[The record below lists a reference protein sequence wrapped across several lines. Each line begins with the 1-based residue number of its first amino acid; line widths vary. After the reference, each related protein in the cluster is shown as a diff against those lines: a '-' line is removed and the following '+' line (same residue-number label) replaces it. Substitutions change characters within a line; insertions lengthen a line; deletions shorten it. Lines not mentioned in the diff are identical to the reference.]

1 MAPPAF
7 DTGKPVK
14 LVLNGC
20 WMFTSVLMGLFM
32 MMVFFGPRGDKTDAE
47 PLDGLGDY
55 RVWDSEHL
63 CACDWIDEGRTIDPA
78 CPGNSTHGAQGKVQ
92 ATIAELGEREVGG
105 AGGHADTAAEE
116 VMSMDLPYPKS
127 GHWDKQVRCDLC
139 SEGRSA
145 CGGSSAWT
153 SGILGF
159 LCGLCV
165 FAMFCFCMSYVGW
178 FVPGER
184 KEKLTPILI
193 AHTCCSKCSS
203 SVLRLFSLPQ
213 SCSRRLLHG
222 HHSRLHHHAH
232 VRRAHLPAPARPSRH
247 HNVFIMGIPLWLG
260 WVTST
265 KIWEDKD
272 GGDSG

>member
-1 MAPPAF
+1 MAAGGRCCAASATSRTMAPPAF

-14 LVLNGC
+14 LALNLC

-32 MMVFFGPRGDKTDAE
+32 MMVFFGPRGDKTDAD
-47 PLDGLGDY
+47 PLESLGDY

-92 ATIAELGEREVGG
+92 ATIAELGERDVSG

-127 GHWDKQVRCDLC
+127 GHWDKQVRCDIC
-139 SEGRSA
+139 SEGKSA
-145 CGGSSAWT
+145 CQGGWT

-193 AHTCCSKCSS
+193 AHTCCSKSESAAAPFASS
-203 SVLRLFSLPQ
+203 LAASK
-213 SCSRRLLHG
+213 LLAQI
-222 HHSRLHHHAH
+222 SS
-232 VRRAHLPAPARPSRH
+232 RPSQSA
-247 HNVFIMGIPLWLG
+247 
-260 WVTST
+260 TS
-265 KIWEDKD
+265 
-272 GGDSG
+272 SCP